1 MKKSILLAT
10 LAVCAVATPAFAQDG
25 SYFQVN
31 LGGVAS
37 GNVDLDVTVAG
48 PPVDTFSGDADLESG
63 FFASAAGGFKM
74 NSGWAVEAEIVYA
87 QSDIDT
93 ADADAALG
101 YALEASTTSTAVL
114 VNFVYNFGS
123 AGSFVPYIGA
133 GVGGGNSEYELDGAS
148 DEEMGLAWQVKAG
161 VTIPMESVTLD
172 VGYRYVSLPRYDVR
186 DGGDSVS
193 AQGSGHVISVGARYG
208 F

>member
-1 MKKSILLAT
+1 MKKSIILAA
-10 LAVCAVATPAFAQDG
+10 LAVGSLATPALAQDNT
-25 SYFQVN
+25 YFQVN
-31 LGGVAS
+31 LGGVVS
-37 GNVDLDVTVAG
+37 GEVDLDVTVPGDA
-48 PPVDTFSGDADLESG
+48 FSGNADLESG
-63 FFASAAGGFKM
+63 MFASAVGGVSLS
-74 NSGWAVEAEIVYA
+74 SGWAVEAEIIYA

-101 YALEASTTSTAVL
+101 YALDASTTSTAIL

-123 AGSFVPYIGA
+123 TGSFVPYIGA

-161 VTIPMESVTLD
+161 VSIPMESVTLD
-172 VGYRYVSLPRYDVR
+172 VGYRYVSLPQYEVR